1 MAPSQAA
8 ATGGKRLVH
17 ATKLFGGHITLSL
30 SNISTNSSPMHLLRT
45 GAGFADEQKA
55 LDTIKQSETN
65 EVKALAKP
73 PMGVKIVCEAV
84 CVMLGIKP
92 VRIPDPEDPS
102 KRIMDFWGPSQKM
115 LGEADFIAQLKG

>member
-1 MAPSQAA
+1 
-8 ATGGKRLVH
+8 
-17 ATKLFGGHITLSL
+17 
-30 SNISTNSSPMHLLRT
+30 
-45 GAGFADEQKA
+45 
-55 LDTIKQSETN
+55 
-65 EVKALAKP
+65 
-73 PMGVKIVCEAV
+73 MGVKVVCEAV

>member
-1 MAPSQAA
+1 M
-8 ATGGKRLVH
+8 
-17 ATKLFGGHITLSL
+17 
-30 SNISTNSSPMHLLRT
+30 
-45 GAGFADEQKA
+45 
-55 LDTIKQSETN
+55 
-65 EVKALAKP
+65 KALAKP

-115 LGEADFIAQLKG
+115 LGEADFIAQLKGRGLTLILRLRRLVADNMASLAFGGLPYTRA

>member
-1 MAPSQAA
+1 MRKPCKFAHRFW
-8 ATGGKRLVH
+8 G
-17 ATKLFGGHITLSL
+17 
-30 SNISTNSSPMHLLRT
+30 LRRRHK
-45 GAGFADEQKA
+45 KA

-73 PMGVKIVCEAV
+73 PIGVKIVCEAV

>member
-1 MAPSQAA
+1 MPTKRLTDKAQRPNSA
-8 ATGGKRLVH
+8 AT
-17 ATKLFGGHITLSL
+17 
-30 SNISTNSSPMHLLRT
+30 SPRT
-45 GAGFADEQKA
+45 VPPQA

-73 PMGVKIVCEAV
+73 PMGVKVVCEAV

>member
-1 MAPSQAA
+1 M
-8 ATGGKRLVH
+8 GK
-17 ATKLFGGHITLSL
+17 FYNPFLSVSEGTDEHL
-30 SNISTNSSPMHLLRT
+30 ILQYYRHSFPRSRTYSIFVANSSV
-45 GAGFADEQKA
+45 QA

-65 EVKALAKP
+65 EVKILAKP

>member
-1 MAPSQAA
+1 MTIPRERFPFSPP
-8 ATGGKRLVH
+8 LVGRPVH
-17 ATKLFGGHITLSL
+17 QF
-30 SNISTNSSPMHLLRT
+30 
-45 GAGFADEQKA
+45 KA
-55 LDTIKQSETN
+55 LDTIKQSEIN

-73 PMGVKIVCEAV
+73 PIGVKIVCEAV

-92 VRIPDPEDPS
+92 VRIPDPDDPS

>member
-1 MAPSQAA
+1 M
-8 ATGGKRLVH
+8 
-17 ATKLFGGHITLSL
+17 
-30 SNISTNSSPMHLLRT
+30 
-45 GAGFADEQKA
+45 
-55 LDTIKQSETN
+55 DTIKQSETN

-73 PMGVKIVCEAV
+73 PMGVKVVCEAV